1 MFQNIRSNRI
11 ARFFWILLDLWLAY
25 EWGMSALEH
34 FAYGRIGWGIFSA
47 VFAIWCF
54 SDVFIE

>member
-1 MFQNIRSNRI
+1 MFKSVRNNRF
-11 ARFFWILLDLWLAY
+11 ARFFWILLDIAIAI
-25 EWGMSALEH
+25 EWALYAVES
-34 FAYGRIGWGIFSA
+34 FALGQIGWGFFSA